1 VDNTMKQRM
10 VGAIVLVA
18 LAVIFIPML
27 LEDKE
32 PPVESVKLDKQI
44 PREPSTDYRTD
55 LIPTEEAAKEAVID
69 SRTTME
75 IPLETI
81 TEPERPPELPEAE
94 AQAEATAIEEA
105 RKEEWVIVEENAE
118 TPPEKRSTE
127 SVESAPKTQAPKVVE
142 TPPAAPIEKGW
153 TIQAGSFGQK
163 TNAEKLMANLRLKG
177 MSAYLSEIKVQDKTL
192 YRVRIG
198 PIESKQKAEQ
208 QLRDVETN
216 FKLKGAIIPP

>member
-1 VDNTMKQRM
+1 MDNTMKQRM

-32 PPVESVKLDKQI
+32 PPVDSVKLEKQI
-44 PREPSTDYRTD
+44 PPEPSTDYRTD
-55 LIPTEEAAKEAVID
+55 LIPTEKAAEEAAID
-69 SRTTME
+69 SRTSME

-81 TEPERPPELPEAE
+81 TEPERPAELPGEEAE
-94 AQAEATAIEEA
+94 LEATAIEEA
-105 RKEEWVIVEENAE
+105 RKEDWVIVEDKAE
-118 TPPEKRSTE
+118 TLSQESGTE
-127 SVESAPKTQAPKVVE
+127 AAETAPRTEVPKVVE
-142 TPPAAPIEKGW
+142 TPPATPVGQGW

-163 TNAEKLMANLRLKG
+163 ANAEKLMANLRLKG
-177 MSAYLSEIKVQDKTL
+177 MPAYLSEIKVQDKTL

-208 QLRDVETN
+208 QLRDVESN
-216 FKLKGAIIPP
+216 FKLKGAILPP

>member
-1 VDNTMKQRM
+1 MDNTMKQRM

-32 PPVESVKLDKQI
+32 PPVDSVKLEKQI
-44 PREPSTDYRTD
+44 PPEPSTDYRTD
-55 LIPTEEAAKEAVID
+55 LIPTEKDAEEAAID

-81 TEPERPPELPEAE
+81 TEPERPTLLPEEEAE
-94 AQAEATAIEEA
+94 IEATAIEEA
-105 RKEEWVIVEENAE
+105 RKEEWVIVEEKPETAPQKSTEAVE
-118 TPPEKRSTE
+118 TPPKTE
-127 SVESAPKTQAPKVVE
+127 APKVVE
-142 TPPAAPIEKGW
+142 TPPAVPVGKGW

-163 TNAEKLMANLRLKG
+163 TNAEKLMANLKLKG
-177 MSAYLSEIKVQDKTL
+177 MPAYLSEIKVQDKTL

-198 PIESKQKAEQ
+198 PIENKQKAEQ
-208 QLRDVETN
+208 QLREVENN
-216 FKLKGAIIPP
+216 FRLKGAILPPE

>member
-1 VDNTMKQRM
+1 MKQRM

-55 LIPTEEAAKEAVID
+55 LIPTEEAAEEAAID

-81 TEPERPPELPEAE
+81 TEPERPPE
-94 AQAEATAIEEA
+94 
-105 RKEEWVIVEENAE
+105 
-118 TPPEKRSTE
+118 PPE
-127 SVESAPKTQAPKVVE
+127 
-142 TPPAAPIEKGW
+142 PP
-153 TIQAGSFGQK
+153 
-163 TNAEKLMANLRLKG
+163 
-177 MSAYLSEIKVQDKTL
+177 
-192 YRVRIG
+192 
-198 PIESKQKAEQ
+198 
-208 QLRDVETN
+208 QLASSSQRT
-216 FKLKGAIIPP
+216 